1 ASDDPWLYIAH
12 RRLIHRLIR
21 GIRQVAEP
29 LVFENNG
36 PVLWLTLT
44 RAVTTI
50 LVEAYGA
57 GGLKGDR
64 PEQAFRVRCDATTNP
79 PEQIELGRV
88 LCEIDLAP
96 AVPMEFITLRV
107 ALSAS
112 GTLDV
117 FVKCAIHSP
126 ISAFWSCSSRETP

>member
-1 ASDDPWLYIAH
+1 
-12 RRLIHRLIR
+12 
-21 GIRQVAEP
+21 
-29 LVFENNG
+29 VFENNDA
-36 PVLWLTLT
+36 VLWLLLT

-50 LVEAYGA
+50 LSEAYTA
-57 GGLKGDR
+57 GGLKGAR

-79 PEQIELGRV
+79 EEERDLGRV

-117 FVKCAIHSP
+117 FEK
-126 ISAFWSCSSRETP
+126 